1 MSAEED
7 KPNINRIHAIL
18 YVIPVPFLAIAVVGI
33 SSTYDFYV
41 VLRYVVFFVCLAV
54 LLIGWIPKDM
64 RSKEPAGI
72 IIANVLIAVTFNPF
86 VPLYLFRGAWVV
98 IDLVA
103 FIYFIFRFYIKRKDA
118 YSENNLKGYLPAGM
132 YAIMCIIFILF
143 ALNNV

>member
-1 MSAEED
+1 MSAEE
-7 KPNINRIHAIL
+7 NSQNTNRILAIL
-18 YVIPVPFLAIAVVGI
+18 YVIPIPFLAIAIAGI

-41 VLRYVVFFVCLAV
+41 VLRYVVFIVCLAV
-54 LLIGWIPKDM
+54 LLIGWVPKDM

-72 IIANVLIAVTFNPF
+72 IVANVLIAVTFNPF
-86 VPLYLFRGAWVV
+86 DPLYLFRGAWVV

-118 YSENNLKGYLPAGM
+118 YPENNLKGYLPAGVFV
-132 YAIMCIIFILF
+132 ILCIILILF